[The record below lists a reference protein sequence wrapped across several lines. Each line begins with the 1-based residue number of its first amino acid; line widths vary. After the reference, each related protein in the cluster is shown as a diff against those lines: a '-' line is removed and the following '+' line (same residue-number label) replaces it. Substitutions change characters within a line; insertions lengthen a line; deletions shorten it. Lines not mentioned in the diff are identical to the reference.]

1 MGGRHQKPKPPAW
14 RPSVCGIE
22 LMPQTKTRLE
32 VLLIS
37 CHVAIHKMNRAS
49 EMTSVGVIRQGC
61 LQHEGKGSN
70 KANSR
75 PRLEFAQ
82 QSQYD
87 HYDQDKADNS

>member
-1 MGGRHQKPKPPAW
+1 MDR
-14 RPSVCGIE
+14 V
-22 LMPQTKTRLE
+22 
-32 VLLIS
+32 
-37 CHVAIHKMNRAS
+37 S

-70 KANSR
+70 KAKSR

-87 HYDQDKADNS
+87 HYDQDKADNSWRPISPSSAVAPCRDDADQRKNEDYDQDCA